1 MALQVRVIFV
11 QTQSAKPKKNDA
23 LPGFDD
29 REMIQRF
36 HGDSPL
42 LGVFLSAKKNMKD
55 VVFFWGGQ
63 VKSLCVHFFCPS
75 FGGYRILTQSLSFV
89 I

>member
-11 QTQSAKPKKNDA
+11 QTQSAKPKKDDH

-42 LGVFLSAKKNMKD
+42 LGVFLSAKKPMKD
-55 VVFFWGGQ
+55 VVFFGGG
-63 VKSLCVHFFCPS
+63 PS
-75 FGGYRILTQSLSFV
+75 QISVCSFLLPKFRGV
-89 I
+89 